1 MKKIL
6 IGIIG
11 FGNIGKKRLD
21 AINKLKNLAEVK
33 IICEKKKLIISSK
46 KLRLLKI

>member
-11 FGNIGKKRLD
+11 FGNIGRKRLE
-21 AINKLKNLAEVK
+21 AINKLNNLAEVK
-33 IICEKKKLIISSK
+33 IICEKKKN
-46 KLRLLKI
+46 